1 MVGVR
6 TSYVSLIHLRGE
18 VLATK
23 LLEKKKKKLFFLF
36 THSIIHIDIQSCYTV
51 IDRQFNE

>member
-23 LLEKKKKKLFFLF
+23 LLEKKKKTFLPF
-36 THSIIHIDIQSCYTV
+36 YT
-51 IDRQFNE
+51 